1 MILEHLEVLH
11 VVAEPV
17 AVGPDADAGRIGDEP
32 EGGAVLAAA
41 RERTHAQLGVRLR
54 DPAPRT

>member
-11 VVAEPV
+11 VVPEPV
-17 AVGPDADAGRIGDEP
+17 AVGPDLHAGRIGDEP

-41 RERTHAQLGVRLR
+41 RERTQAQLRVRLG
-54 DPAPRT
+54 DAAPRT